1 MGEGGHKTEPEW
13 GWRGGGGKGVGVRGQ
28 GKDSGRILLVVPR
41 QTVAVKLKKPVGSKG
56 SSSV

>member
-1 MGEGGHKTEPEW
+1 MV
-13 GWRGGGGKGVGVRGQ
+13 GGGGGGRQGVGVQGQ

-41 QTVAVKLKKPVGSKG
+41 QTLAVKKPVGSKG